1 MIGRK
6 EKSKEK
12 KYREDETDNDNIN
25 LKDSPKLIKVLN
37 PTCDSVMGLCLRSMN
52 WWSWKMD
59 EIEKLEF
66 LPGFFGQFIPS
77 IY

>member
-25 LKDSPKLIKVLN
+25 LKDSPKLIIVLKIRGEGV
-37 PTCDSVMGLCLRSMN
+37 TFYL
-52 WWSWKMD
+52 
-59 EIEKLEF
+59 EKLVITGFITWPITF
-66 LPGFFGQFIPS
+66 LLRTKIR
-77 IY
+77 IK

>member
-25 LKDSPKLIKVLN
+25 LKDSPKLIKVFRFFITYPKIFAQNQN
-37 PTCDSVMGLCLRSMN
+37 PD
-52 WWSWKMD
+52 KK
-59 EIEKLEF
+59 EKLTPWCRHLSQAF
-66 LPGFFGQFIPS
+66 PDKK
-77 IY
+77 

>member
-25 LKDSPKLIKVLN
+25 LKDSPQLIKVLKHGEGVN
-37 PTCDSVMGLCLRSMN
+37 PVMTS
-52 WWSWKMD
+52 SFTSFPDK
-59 EIEKLEF
+59 K
-66 LPGFFGQFIPS
+66 
-77 IY
+77 